1 MVDFGVW
8 HSLVCARVSYETV
21 SGHESQVRIPGKL
34 NIGLNIGVWHS
45 LVVRMVR
52 EQITDYERKNSKTAE
67 NP

>member
-45 LVVRMVR
+45 WYVRVFLTKRFRAMSR
-52 EQITDYERKNSKTAE
+52 RFEFPE
-67 NP
+67 N